1 MQHTD
6 KYLSPLGPITL
17 AEEDG
22 KLSGLWFDGQKND
35 RAGLAEDATESSNI
49 PVFTQAHDWLDAYF
63 EGRDPGKPPC
73 MSTAGTP
80 FQELVWKELT
90 HIPYGQTVTYG
101 EIAQRIER
109 RKGKPHASRAVG
121 TAVGRNPISIM
132 IPCHRVI
139 GTDGSLTGY
148 AGGIDRKRSL
158 LELERSNLGK
168 HL

>member
-1 MQHTD
+1 M
-6 KYLSPLGPITL
+6 
-17 AEEDG
+17 
-22 KLSGLWFDGQKND
+22 
-35 RAGLAEDATESSNI
+35 
-49 PVFTQAHDWLDAYF
+49 FTQAHDWLDAYF